1 VDLLKNLGLD
11 ILGVFTP
18 VASIMSLIKTTVQI
32 IRKKKCTRNDVVTIL
47 IGILGLVP
55 IAS

>member
-1 VDLLKNLGLD
+1 MDLLKNLGLD

-18 VASIMSLIKTTVQI
+18 VASIMSLIKTAVQI